1 MSIWAICMFNDTS
14 MGDKKKL
21 ERVGARRVQND
32 YCSRKRK
39 WEPGVREQYGTYRI
53 GQVEGV
59 RPDHLE
65 YLHHM
70 DTLGAH
76 VRLVVS

>member
-1 MSIWAICMFNDTS
+1 MKGKQELTS
-14 MGDKKKL
+14 AVFTVRWFHLD
-21 ERVGARRVQND
+21 GAVH
-32 YCSRKRK
+32 
-39 WEPGVREQYGTYRI
+39 RI